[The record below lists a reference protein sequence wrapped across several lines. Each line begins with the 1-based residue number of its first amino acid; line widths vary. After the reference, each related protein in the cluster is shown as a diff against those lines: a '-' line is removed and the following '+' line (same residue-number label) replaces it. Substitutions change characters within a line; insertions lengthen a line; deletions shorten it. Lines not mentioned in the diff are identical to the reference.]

1 MDYRIGRAGLL
12 DRLRLWNGYLRR
24 RVRLVACGGTA
35 LTLLGFKE
43 STKDIDLMVP
53 EPKEYEHLTRMLASI
68 GYRRTTEN
76 GWRTED
82 IFIFDIYRG
91 NCVHTTELL
100 ESPLEEGNHTVV
112 EDSRRIQLSVLN
124 DYDLIITKLF
134 RGTAVD
140 FDDCVALA
148 RGRRGTLDLGKLKKR
163 FRETAS
169 YAVGE
174 DRVNKNLDIFLER
187 LKEEGY
193 GS

>member
-35 LTLLGFKE
+35 LTLLGFKD
-43 STKDIDLMVP
+43 STKDIDLIVP
-53 EPKEYEHLTRMLASI
+53 EPKEYEYLIKMLTSI
-68 GYRRTTEN
+68 GYSRTTQN
-76 GWRTED
+76 AWRTND
-82 IFIFDIYRG
+82 IFIFDIYSGSR
-91 NCVHTTELL
+91 VHTTELL
-100 ESPLEEGNHTVV
+100 ESPLKRGNHTVV
-112 EDSRRIQLSVLN
+112 EELSRIQLSVLN

-140 FDDCVALA
+140 FEDCMALA
-148 RGRRGTLDLGKLKKR
+148 KGRQGALDPDKLKER

-169 YAVGE
+169 YALGE
-174 DRVNKNLDIFLER
+174 DRINKNLNIFLEQ
-187 LKEEGY
+187 LKEGGY

>member
-1 MDYRIGRAGLL
+1 MEYRIGRDKLL

-35 LTLLGFKE
+35 MTLLGFKE

-53 EPKEYEHLTRMLASI
+53 EPKEYEYLIRTLTSI
-68 GYRRTTEN
+68 GYSRTTEN

-100 ESPLEEGNHTVV
+100 DSPLQKGNHTVV
-112 EDSRRIQLSVLN
+112 QNLSRIQLSVLN

-140 FDDCVALA
+140 FEDCTALA
-148 RGRRGTLDLGKLKKR
+148 KGRQGMLDLHKLKER

-169 YAVGE
+169 YALGE
-174 DRVNKNLDIFLER
+174 GRINKNLDIFLER
-187 LKEEGY
+187 LKEG
-193 GS
+193 

>member
-1 MDYRIGRAGLL
+1 MDYRIGRDKLL
-12 DRLRLWNGYLRR
+12 DRLRLWNGYLQR

-53 EPKEYEHLTRMLASI
+53 EPKEYEYLIRMLTSI

-91 NCVHTTELL
+91 NFVHTTELL
-100 ESPLEEGNHTVV
+100 ESPLEEGNHTVLA
-112 EDSRRIQLSVLN
+112 DLSRIQLSILN

-140 FDDCVALA
+140 FDDCMAHA
-148 RGRRGTLDLGKLKKR
+148 KGRRGSLDLGRLEKR

-174 DRVNKNLDIFLER
+174 DRVKKNLDIFLER

-193 GS
+193 DS